1 MTDQVHTLPQASAL
15 LGVSVKTLRKRVKAE
30 ADTAQ
35 TEGRP
40 PQAYLQDHNGGQRWV
55 ITQTLLETMQ
65 TNVGRPQG
73 SPLGSP
79 QGIPQLVADLQ
90 AQLQATQQALEIATL
105 RADHHELLAQE
116 RAGRIYDLQQS
127 LLALTSTVKA
137 ITEGN
142 TGKRRWWQRKPPN
155 EISPTTPKSE

>member
-1 MTDQVHTLPQASAL
+1 MSEQVHTLPQASAL
-15 LGVSVKTLRKRVKAE
+15 LGVSVKTLRKRVKVE

-35 TEGRP
+35 AEGRP
-40 PQAYLQDHNGGQRWV
+40 PQAYLQDHKGGQRWV

-65 TNVGRPQG
+65 THVGSPMGSPQG
-73 SPLGSP
+73 SPMGS
-79 QGIPQLVADLQ
+79 PQLVADLQ
-90 AQLQATQQALEIATL
+90 AQLQATQQALDIANL
-105 RADHHELLAQE
+105 RADHHEQLANE

-127 LLALTSTVKA
+127 LVALTSTVKA

-155 EISPTTPKSE
+155 EITPST

>member
-1 MTDQVHTLPQASAL
+1 MTQPVHTLPQASAL
-15 LGVSVKTLRKRVKAE
+15 LGVSVKTLRKRVKVE

-35 TEGRP
+35 AEGRP
-40 PQAYLQDHNGGQRWV
+40 PQAYLQDHKGGQRWV

-65 TNVGRPQG
+65 TNVGSPEG
-73 SPLGSP
+73 SPVGTP
-79 QGIPQLVADLQ
+79 QIVADLQ
-90 AQLQATQQALEIATL
+90 AQLQATQQALELANL
-105 RADHHELLAQE
+105 RADSHEQLANE

-127 LLALTSTVKA
+127 LVALTSTVKA

-155 EISPTTPKSE
+155 EITPST